1 MSEPGTTS
9 SHPPALDQPAPDLA
23 ALPRFAVIDI
33 ETSGLSTRRHR
44 ILQIAVVVV
53 DAGRIVDE
61 WSSLVRLRW
70 RFARVGPRRVHGIDR
85 AMLRGAPRPVDVLAE
100 LSRRVDG
107 TVVTAHNIGFDWP
120 FIVRAARRA
129 GIDLPTGRR
138 LCTLRLSR
146 ALDPERRLSHRL
158 VDACERY
165 GVAND
170 RPHDALH
177 DARAT
182 AQLLPHLLAGL
193 GVREPSDLEALYER
207 R

>member
-1 MSEPGTTS
+1 MTDPGTS
-9 SHPPALDQPAPDLA
+9 SSRPPALDLPG
-23 ALPRFAVIDI
+23 LPRFAVIDI

-53 DAGRIVDE
+53 EHGRIVDE

-70 RFARVGPRRVHGIDR
+70 RFQRVGPRRVHGIER
-85 AMLRGAPRPVDVLAE
+85 ATLRGAPRQREVVAE
-100 LSRRVDG
+100 LARRLDG
-107 TVVTAHNIGFDWP
+107 SVVTAHNIGFDWP

-129 GIDLPTGRR
+129 GVSLPTAPR

-146 ALDPERRLSHRL
+146 SLDPERRQSHRL
-158 VDACERY
+158 VDVCDRY
-165 GVAND
+165 GVTND

-182 AQLLPHLLAGL
+182 AEVLPHLLAAH
-193 GVREPSDLEALYER
+193 GVRERADVEALYER